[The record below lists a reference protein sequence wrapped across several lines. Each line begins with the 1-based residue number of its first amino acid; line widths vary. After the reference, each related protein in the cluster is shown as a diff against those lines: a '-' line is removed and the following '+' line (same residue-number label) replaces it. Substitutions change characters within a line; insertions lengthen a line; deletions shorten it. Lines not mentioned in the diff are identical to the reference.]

1 MFTKSFVA
9 TAALVAG
16 AYAQSTT
23 DCDPLLKTCPANP
36 AYGNEKYSC
45 DLTQKLC
52 DGLTPATGTDISD
65 FSGKGALFSFDKPKQ
80 APTVFSD
87 KYLFFG
93 RVDVEMQAAPGG
105 GIISSIVLMSQ
116 DRDEIDWEF
125 LGSQPDKVQTNI
137 FSKGDFSKHDLGETN
152 DAPGSLTG
160 THTYTVDWTPEA
172 IKWIINGNVVRTL
185 TAASIPGRYPQTPM
199 RVSIGT
205 WSAGTEGNDPGTIE
219 WSGGPTN
226 FGNAPF
232 NAYYKSIKIV
242 DYAGG
247 FSPATKKVDNYSYGD
262 HSGSK
267 ESIKISP
274 EGSGNTGG
282 NSGGDK
288 PETSSTS
295 AAPHTTTSHA
305 KTSTSATTLST
316 TPKPA
321 TKTSSK
327 AESTE
332 TETSSAAETSATD
345 APSTTESSSGTG
357 TSSAAATSST
367 GSSSGNRAG
376 VAAGVLA
383 VAGVAALL

>member
-1 MFTKSFVA
+1 
-9 TAALVAG
+9 
-16 AYAQSTT
+16 
-23 DCDPLLKTCPANP
+23 
-36 AYGNEKYSC
+36 
-45 DLTQKLC
+45 
-52 DGLTPATGTDISD
+52 
-65 FSGKGALFSFDKPKQ
+65 
-80 APTVFSD
+80 
-87 KYLFFG
+87 
-93 RVDVEMQAAPGG
+93 MQAAPGG

-295 AAPHTTTSHA
+295 AAPHTTTSHS
-305 KTSTSATTLST
+305 KSAEKTTLST

-321 TKTSSK
+321 TKTSTK

-332 TETSSAAETSATD
+332 TESSSAAETSATD
-345 APSTTESSSGTG
+345 APSTTDSSSGTQ

>member
-1 MFTKSFVA
+1 
-9 TAALVAG
+9 
-16 AYAQSTT
+16 
-23 DCDPLLKTCPANP
+23 
-36 AYGNEKYSC
+36 
-45 DLTQKLC
+45 
-52 DGLTPATGTDISD
+52 
-65 FSGKGALFSFDKPKQ
+65 
-80 APTVFSD
+80 
-87 KYLFFG
+87 
-93 RVDVEMQAAPGG
+93 MQAAPGG

-137 FSKGDFSKHDLGETN
+137 FSKGDFSKHDLGQTN

-205 WSAGTEGNDPGTIE
+205 WSAGTEGGDPGTIE

-247 FSPATKKVDNYSYGD
+247 FSPATKKVDNYSYSD

-288 PETSSTS
+288 PETSTTS
-295 AAPHTTTSHA
+295 AAPDTTSHT
-305 KTSTSATTLST
+305 TSHSKSAEKTTLST
-316 TPKPA
+316 TPKPVS

-332 TETSSAAETSATD
+332 TESSSAETSATD
-345 APSTTESSSGTG
+345 APSTTDSSSGTQ